1 MGKNSLIKSTAKKK
15 KVKKEVIENDQGKA
29 DAKTKAPRTTAKKAV
44 TYEGLIFKKF
54 DTVKP
59 EKIYAPPAGSDQ
71 KTRYTAP
78 PFVSEDDADR
88 VQRIK
93 SLLFT
98 QYNWESVKAAAE
110 KIIPSPPFKRTEPDR
125 DQKVGI
131 RYMTGKT
138 RKSIDPQTMMMKM
151 ALGLFGFIVLAIIG
165 VSFSNYSTYTL
176 VQTKGSVEVW
186 QGKFAPMGQSLLLT
200 LQGVEI
206 PKGMNT
212 TGSGKTI
219 FPFVVDYFL
228 DKADAFL
235 ESPGVL
241 DFVGIKSRLDKA
253 APYAITPELKKEMNL
268 RMTTIHLM
276 SLIYRSDVAASEET
290 PEGFQAGLSLLEE
303 AKALE
308 LDVPQAELVN
318 KKIES
323 INARL
328 TSAESRETESV
339 EQTGNKSGNPSSP
352 VETPAEVVSSPAH

>member
-1 MGKNSLIKSTAKKK
+1 
-15 KVKKEVIENDQGKA
+15 
-29 DAKTKAPRTTAKKAV
+29 
-44 TYEGLIFKKF
+44 
-54 DTVKP
+54 
-59 EKIYAPPAGSDQ
+59 
-71 KTRYTAP
+71 
-78 PFVSEDDADR
+78 
-88 VQRIK
+88 
-93 SLLFT
+93 
-98 QYNWESVKAAAE
+98 
-110 KIIPSPPFKRTEPDR
+110 
-125 DQKVGI
+125 
-131 RYMTGKT
+131 MTGKT